1 LFIWLGAPLP
11 TDQQQVRKVYTIT
24 LIILIQTTE
33 WYQRQGKISCYT
45 TYLTFNVKY
54 DDGAIIPS
62 EIIDTAESLGCGRWK
77 GYNRRYQASFESHDS
92 NLKVDTYNNPLL
104 ALQKF
109 KMGIYDFILLD
120 IRMTPIDGIELYK
133 RIRDIDKDVEVFIL
147 TATDYTFDEFRKICS
162 SYEEKYF
169 IHNQFHCRSYAFCKI
184 CGDVVVSVRLAISY
198 HLHSLYASL

>member
-1 LFIWLGAPLP
+1 
-11 TDQQQVRKVYTIT
+11 
-24 LIILIQTTE
+24 
-33 WYQRQGKISCYT
+33 
-45 TYLTFNVKY
+45 
-54 DDGAIIPS
+54 
-62 EIIDTAESLGCGRWK
+62 
-77 GYNRRYQASFESHDS
+77 
-92 NLKVDTYNNPLL
+92 
-104 ALQKF
+104 
-109 KMGIYDFILLD
+109 MGIYDFILLD